1 MVSDAQ
7 RALQTIRDQRDN
19 PNLPIPAS
27 WNPEYPLRKYQR
39 VGVSHLLVMQR
50 FVLGHTVGAGKTV
63 MGLNAWGIFREK
75 RPSRLFV
82 VTTKSAV
89 SQWCDECNRFL
100 PGVPCTEVPSS
111 EDAPNRERE
120 RYYQDWIMTG
130 MGSMLCLSW
139 GQYQR
144 DWDFFTETQDLWRD
158 GTWVILDECQRVRNP
173 KSKLYKIT
181 QELSEI
187 VSRIHGFTATLIKN
201 KAHDALHILN
211 LLNPGTM
218 SPVFFNRTY
227 VIQGLKKVPMRT
239 GRGGGRRFITVKTVE
254 GYKNLPD
261 FAARVSQLY
270 LSPPESEMDLERPEV
285 QTVSRREIMSSLHRR
300 IYTDAER
307 GLFLTDCDN
316 DAVAANSALA
326 HAQIAASSPEHFV
339 DASLPLEV
347 DTFPSVFH
355 TDTNKRLEY
364 KAVQEKNSKLA
375 MLKDLLSTELEDDP
389 VIIYSP
395 FATSIWHLA
404 SALSD
409 QNPVVITGSVKQTD
423 RDQARLDFQEGRSNL
438 ILMTDAGGE
447 ALNLQRAKHVIF
459 YSLPW
464 TVGQYVQVV
473 GRARRFGS
481 EHRYL
486 GVWHLL
492 MKESADEL
500 VESVLRPKALQF
512 EALLSSTAPVAEFAG
527 SLAVE
532 VARRM
537 RRSRIAS

>member
-1 MVSDAQ
+1 MTDAQ
-7 RALQTIRDQRDN
+7 QALKAIRDQRDN
-19 PNLPIPAS
+19 PNLPVPAS
-27 WNPEYPLRKYQR
+27 WNSEYSLRKYQR
-39 VGVSHLLVMQR
+39 VAVSYLLVMKR
-50 FVLGHTVGAGKTV
+50 FVLGHCTGAGKTV
-63 MGLNAWGIFREK
+63 CGLNAWGIFREK

-89 SQWCDECNRFL
+89 SQWCEECDRFL
-100 PGVPCTEVPSS
+100 PGVPCIEVPSS

-120 RYYQDWIMTG
+120 RYYQEWVKTG

-144 DWDFFTETQDLWRD
+144 DWDFFAETQDLWKE

-187 VSRIHGFTATLIKN
+187 VPRIHGFTATLVKN
-201 KAHDALHILN
+201 KAHDALNILN

-218 SPVFFNRTY
+218 SPVFFNRAY

-239 GRGGGRRFITVKTVE
+239 GKGGGRRFITVKTVE
-254 GYKNLPD
+254 GYKNLQD
-261 FAARVSQLY
+261 FAVRVSHLY
-270 LSPPESEMDLERPEV
+270 LSPPESEMDLERPVV
-285 QTVSRREIMSSLHRR
+285 QTISRRETMSSLHQR

-307 GLFLTDCDN
+307 GLFLANCED
-316 DAVAANSALA
+316 DAIAVNSALA
-326 HAQIAASSPEHFV
+326 HAQIAASSPEHFADV
-339 DASLPLEV
+339 SLPLEV

-355 TDTNKRLEY
+355 TDMHKKMEY
-364 KAVQEKNSKLA
+364 KAIQEKNSKLS

-395 FATSIWHLA
+395 FSTSIWHLKLA
-404 SALSD
+404 IENK
-409 QNPVVITGSVKQTD
+409 NPVVITGATKQAD
-423 RDQARLDFQEGRSNL
+423 RDKARLDFQEGRSNL
-438 ILMTDAGGE
+438 MLITDAGGE

-481 EHRYL
+481 EHQYL

-492 MKESADEL
+492 MRNSVDEL
-500 VESVLRPKALQF
+500 VESILKPKALQF
-512 EALLSSTAPVAEFAG
+512 EVILSSTESVADFSG